1 MFPVIWDFG
10 AISLFGREFHPVIHS
25 FGAMMALGFF
35 VAAYISSH
43 EYRRRGGD
51 SEVMWNL
58 LLYVFIGGLVGSK
71 ILSLGNDIP
80 AFFDHP
86 IEQITS
92 GSGFVWYGGLIGGA
106 GTAWFL
112 HKRYEVEF
120 PTLLE
125 CTALGLPIG
134 QAIGRIGCHVA
145 GDGDWGIVT
154 DLPWGVAYT
163 QAIVGWDYPSGVTVH
178 PTPLYEFTAYMG
190 VFLFLYLRR
199 TRDLPPPSQFATY
212 LIGASTARFL
222 VEFIRVNPKVAIGL
236 TQAQLIAIVLAS
248 LGVALLMRLRS
259 RVTEAGTVG

>member
-1 MFPVIWDFG
+1 VYPVIWDFG
-10 AISLFGREFHPVIHS
+10 TISLFGLEFHPIIHS

-35 VAAYISSH
+35 VATYVSSK
-43 EYRRRGGD
+43 EYERRGGD
-51 SEVMWNL
+51 SDEMWNL

-80 AFFDHP
+80 AFFANP
-86 IEQITS
+86 IEQVTA
-92 GSGFVWYGGLIGGA
+92 GSGFVWYGGLLGGV
-106 GTAWFL
+106 GTAWVL
-112 HKRYEVEF
+112 HKRYDVTF

-163 QAIVGWDYPSGVTVH
+163 QAIIGWNYPSGVTVH

-190 VFLFLYLRR
+190 LFLFLYARR
-199 TRDLPPPSQFATY
+199 KRDLPPPTMFATY
-212 LIGASTARFL
+212 LVGASLARFA
-222 VEFIRVNPKVAIGL
+222 VEFIRLNPKVALGL
-236 TQAQLIAIVLAS
+236 TQAQLIALVLIS
-248 LGVALLMRLRS
+248 LGVVLLMRTRGRS
-259 RVTEAGTVG
+259 IEPESVR